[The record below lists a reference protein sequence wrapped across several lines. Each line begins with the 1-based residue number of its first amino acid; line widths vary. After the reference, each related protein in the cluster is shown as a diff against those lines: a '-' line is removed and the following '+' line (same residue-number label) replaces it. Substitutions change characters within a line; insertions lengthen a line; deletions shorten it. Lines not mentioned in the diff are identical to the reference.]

1 MSVEVVFR
9 ARTGD
14 TLYGDAP
21 GALDVTRQLSLVG
34 SIPELG
40 AWCLSRRVPVH
51 QKPQLGGHPAS

>member
-9 ARTGD
+9 VRTGD

-34 SIPELG
+34 SIAELG
-40 AWCLSRRVPVH
+40 AWSLSRRVPVH
-51 QKPQLGGHPAS
+51 QNAGLGVQSAS